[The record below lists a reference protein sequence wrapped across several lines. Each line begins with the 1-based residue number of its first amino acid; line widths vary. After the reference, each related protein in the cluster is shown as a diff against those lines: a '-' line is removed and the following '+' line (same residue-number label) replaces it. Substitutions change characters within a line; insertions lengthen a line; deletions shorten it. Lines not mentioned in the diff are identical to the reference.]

1 MGKVHDGKVVPNDCY
16 NIVAFYI
23 KNIPF
28 FLKES
33 SMTRTSVLVTS
44 LRLCCRSVRVVVMG
58 TLVWETARRSCL
70 CIVTGNLIYY
80 IPIIIYLS
88 V

>member
-1 MGKVHDGKVVPNDCY
+1 MGKVHDGKVVPKDCY
-16 NIVAFYI
+16 NIAAFYI
-23 KNIPF
+23 NNIPF
-28 FLKES
+28 FFKES

-44 LRLCCRSVRVVVMG
+44 LRLCRRSVRVVVMG